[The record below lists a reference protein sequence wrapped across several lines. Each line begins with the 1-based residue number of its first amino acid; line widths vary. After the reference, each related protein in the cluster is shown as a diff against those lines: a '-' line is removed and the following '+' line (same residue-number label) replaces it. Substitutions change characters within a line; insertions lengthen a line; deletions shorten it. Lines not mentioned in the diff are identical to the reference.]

1 MSQVAFEGAFSESL
15 KKNEESVIRKMESFL
30 FRGKKFSNIV
40 VCGNVE
46 RKSVPKEL
54 SDLDKEISR
63 LG

>member
-46 RKSVPKEL
+46 SKKCT
-54 SDLDKEISR
+54 
-63 LG
+63 